1 MIPFVA
7 IAGLKPAPIVARSAA
22 CAATTMMTM
31 IITPHQGTGRTR
43 AT

>member
-1 MIPFVA
+1 MTSFVA
-7 IAGLKPAPIVARSAA
+7 TVGLKRAPRMACAAA
-22 CAATTMMTM
+22 CPATTMMTM